1 MTLEILDIFIG
12 VLANILRIYVIKR
25 FVDVFFDKKDYTW
38 KTQNLLYIIF
48 CLETSLVHNLYHS
61 PILNI
66 LANIVGLALVIFPYK
81 SNFSRKVL
89 ATFLIYGV
97 NAIVDSLVIVA
108 FTKYAI
114 GDEINQI
121 YECITSLVLLLMVF
135 VFERTI
141 RAEKDIKLPLSY
153 QITLG
158 TVPVISI
165 GIIYFAVQSASE
177 MKPMILCVIGGF
189 FLINI
194 LIFYL
199 YNSLMEYYS
208 ACLEKKMFEQ
218 LVDVYA
224 YQLDLVQES
233 QNRVKAL
240 RHDLRHHILEL
251 NSMARKN
258 ENREMQI
265 YLENM
270 EKFMLNPKEY
280 VATGN
285 QNVDGVMNY
294 LLQKADK
301 TLKTVNIKINIPE
314 QLFLN
319 NFKVCVILGN
329 LIDNAIRA
337 ASQTEEKYLS
347 IHIQTKQGVLF
358 IFIENSYCGDIIEE
372 NSKIMT
378 SKENM
383 AIHGIGL
390 ENVKKIVEMSGGEMK
405 INYSNRRF
413 EAEVLLYL
421 SEIK

>member
-1 MTLEILDIFIG
+1 MTLEILDVFIG

-48 CLETSLVHNLYHS
+48 CLGTSLIHNLYHS

-97 NAIVDSLVIVA
+97 NAIVDSLVIVS

-165 GIIYFAVQSASE
+165 GIIYFVVQSASE
-177 MKPMILCVIGGF
+177 MKPMIICVIGGF

-199 YNSLMEYYS
+199 YNSLVEYYS

-301 TLKTVNIKINIPE
+301 ILKTVNIKINIPE

-372 NSKIMT
+372 DSKIMT
-378 SKENM
+378 SQENM

-390 ENVKKIVEMSGGEMK
+390 DNVKKIVEMSGGEMK

-421 SEIK
+421 SEVK

>member
-1 MTLEILDIFIG
+1 MTLETLDIFIG

-25 FVDVFFDKKDYTW
+25 FVDVFFDKKGYIW
-38 KTQNLLYIIF
+38 KTKNLLYIIF

-66 LANIVGLALVIFPYK
+66 LANIVGLTLVIFPYK
-81 SNFSRKVL
+81 TNLSRKVL

-97 NAIVDSLVIVA
+97 NAIVDSLVIVT

-141 RAEKDIKLPLSY
+141 RTEKDIKLPLSY

-165 GIIYFAVQSASE
+165 GIIYFVVQSASE
-177 MKPMILCVIGGF
+177 MKLMIICVIGGF
-189 FLINI
+189 FLVNI

-199 YNSLMEYYS
+199 YTFLMEYYS

-218 LVDVYA
+218 LVDIYA
-224 YQLDLVQES
+224 YQLDVVQES

-258 ENREMQI
+258 EDREMQAYI
-265 YLENM
+265 EDM
-270 EKFMLNPKEY
+270 EKFMLNPREY
-280 VATGN
+280 AATGN
-285 QNVDGVMNY
+285 QNVDGVLNY
-294 LLQKADK
+294 LLQRADEL
-301 TLKTVNIKINIPE
+301 LKTVNIKINIPE

-319 NFKVCVILGN
+319 NFKVCAILGN

-347 IHIQTKQGVLF
+347 INIQTKRSVLF
-358 IFIENSYCGDIIEE
+358 IFIENSHCGSIIEE
-372 NSKIMT
+372 NNKIVT
-378 SKENM
+378 SQENL

-390 ENVKKIVEMSGGEMK
+390 ENVKKIVEMSGGEMN
-405 INYSNRRF
+405 ISYSSERF
-413 EAEVLLYL
+413 DVEVLLFL
-421 SEIK
+421 SEVK